1 VAKNK
6 PAQKEFNLN
15 TQDFLNTEAFEEAR
29 GDTVNLL
36 ELSLGQMDG

>member
-1 VAKNK
+1 MGKNK
-6 PAQKEFNLN
+6 AAQKEFNLD

-36 ELSLGQMDG
+36 EISLGQMDG